1 MSHFLSLTVSR
12 LRVVVEPT
20 HVFYACDLIR
30 NTLVLPVYL
39 TTAARF
45 VGHAYQRY

>member
-1 MSHFLSLTVSR
+1 MSHFLSLTGSR

-20 HVFYACDLIR
+20 HVFYACDLIG
-30 NTLVLPVYL
+30 NTLVL

-45 VGHAYQRY
+45 VGNAFRRY